1 MAAKSARK
9 SPAAKKAA
17 TPRKPRRKKA
27 EPKSRGLSPAEVAS
41 DSVEYPTELLEAVR
55 EDGGEVLGV
64 YRDPLG
70 GHPVVFSVLPIDKVE
85 PTPYQR
91 DVSEP
96 HVKRLANAMERLD
109 RFLDPV
115 IAVRKD
121 GRYWTPNGNHR
132 LNASRRLGAKAIVA
146 LVLPEE
152 DVAYQIL
159 ALNTEKAHNLKERSL
174 EVIRMYRGLVG
185 AERKGPETA
194 FAHLFEEPAFI
205 TLGAAYEQR
214 PRFSAGAYHPF
225 VKAVEDF
232 LDTPWRTPCPCAR
245 PGPGGCWSWTTPW
258 CPWWTPSRSG
268 ASRARTSRTSSS
280 PASTSCASARMAGSR
295 TSTPPWTG
303 CRPAPGSST
312 STRCG
317 ARTLAGWAAGR
328 WSRTRNPLKGTRFA
342 GGCAQ
347 HDIPHGPGRRR
358 RPREPRLGHPHL
370 PA

>member
-27 EPKSRGLSPAEVAS
+27 EAKSRGLSPAEVAS

-132 LNASRRLGAKAIVA
+132 LNASRLLGAKAIVA

-185 AERKGPETA
+185 AGRQGPETA
-194 FAHLFEEPAFI
+194 FAHLFEEPAFV

-225 VKAVEDF
+225 VKVVEDF
-232 LDTPWRTPCPCAR
+232 LDTPLEDALPLREAR
-245 PGPGGCWSWTTPW
+245 AKRLLELDDAVVAVVDALKARGLQSPYLKNFVVARINFLRFRKDGGKPDFDATVD
-258 CPWWTPSRSG
+258 RMV
-268 ASRARTSRTSSS
+268 
-280 PASTSCASARMAGSR
+280 ASARKFNVDKVR
-295 TSTPPWTG
+295 
-303 CRPAPGSST
+303 REDI
-312 STRCG
+312 
-317 ARTLAGWAAGR
+317 GR
-328 WSRTRNPLKGTRFA
+328 MGGGPL
-342 GGCAQ
+342 
-347 HDIPHGPGRRR
+347 
-358 RPREPRLGHPHL
+358 EPDEDTV
-370 PA
+370 